1 MATVTRTLMAAMMM
15 VAGSTQLVSA
25 QDAQLNLR
33 VRNDAKV
40 PTDVLASAQLSVMAI
55 YANAGIQVSLVE
67 KDADFL
73 VVLLSAQTAHRMHQ
87 IPDTLGF
94 AMGTETGGRIAY
106 VLHHRVTG
114 IARGYRAPVSV
125 VLGSA
130 IAHELGH
137 LLMVNAHAA
146 AGIMRGTWNQADFRK
161 ASHRNLLFTPA
172 QGAKMRLR
180 LSGVAQQSALA
191 R

>member
-1 MATVTRTLMAAMMM
+1 MATATRTLMAAMMM

-25 QDAQLNLR
+25 QDAQLTVH
-33 VRNDAKV
+33 VRNDANV
-40 PTDVLASAQLSVMAI
+40 PTDVLASAQLSLMAI

-73 VVLLSAQTAHRMHQ
+73 VVLLETAHWMHK
-87 IPDTLGF
+87 IPDALGI
-94 AMGTETGGRIAY
+94 AVGTETGGRIAY

-114 IARGYRAPVSV
+114 IARGYRTPASV

-146 AGIMRGTWNQADFRK
+146 AGIMRATWNQADFRE
-161 ASHRNLLFTPA
+161 ASHGNLLFTPA

>member
-1 MATVTRTLMAAMMM
+1 MATATRTLMAAMMM

-25 QDAQLNLR
+25 QDAQLTVH
-33 VRNDAKV
+33 VRNDANV
-40 PTDVLASAQLSVMAI
+40 PTDVLASAQLSLMAI

-73 VVLLSAQTAHRMHQ
+73 VVLLETAHWMHK
-87 IPDTLGF
+87 IPDALGI
-94 AMGTETGGRIAY
+94 AVGTETGGRIAY

-114 IARGYRAPVSV
+114 IARGYRAPASV

-146 AGIMRGTWNQADFRK
+146 AGIMRATWNQADFRE
-161 ASHRNLLFTPA
+161 ASHGNLLFTPA

>member
-1 MATVTRTLMAAMMM
+1 MATATRTLMAAMMM

-25 QDAQLNLR
+25 QDAQLTLR
-33 VRNDAKV
+33 VRNDANV

-55 YANAGIQVSLVE
+55 YASAGIQVSLVE

-73 VVLLSAQTAHRMHQ
+73 VALSAAHWMHQ
-87 IPDTLGF
+87 TPDALGF
-94 AMGTETGGRIAY
+94 AVGTETGGRIAY
-106 VLHHRVTG
+106 VLHHRVMG
-114 IARGYRAPVSV
+114 IARGYRTPASV

-146 AGIMRGTWNQADFRK
+146 SGIMRSTWNQADFRE
-161 ASHRNLLFTPA
+161 ASHGNLLFTPA

-191 R
+191 E